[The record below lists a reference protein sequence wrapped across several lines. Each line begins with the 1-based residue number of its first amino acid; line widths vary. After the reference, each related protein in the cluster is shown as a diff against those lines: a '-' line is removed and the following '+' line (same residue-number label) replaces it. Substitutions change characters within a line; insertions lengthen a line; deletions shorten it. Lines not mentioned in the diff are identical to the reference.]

1 MASYSLPPTM
11 IYGDSELL
19 NMVWDN
25 LLSNAIKYTNEFGMI
40 SIQLQQNSD
49 SIAVIFRDSGIGIPE
64 QEQQRI
70 FERFY
75 RVDSARTRTIEGT
88 GLGLAIVQQIVELHG
103 GTIDMASVLGEGT
116 TITVTLPQ
124 QHGA

>member
-1 MASYSLPPTM
+1 MASYSLPPTT
-11 IYGDSELL
+11 IHGDSELL

-103 GTIDMASVLGEGT
+103 GTIDMTSALGEGT

-124 QHGA
+124 Q